1 MKKFIITSLFSG
13 VMAMASFAFAEE
25 VKEESIEPI
34 MVVCPTP
41 EEESI
46 QTTDDVLV
54 ETTTEENK

>member
-1 MKKFIITSLFSG
+1 
-13 VMAMASFAFAEE
+13 MASFAFAEE